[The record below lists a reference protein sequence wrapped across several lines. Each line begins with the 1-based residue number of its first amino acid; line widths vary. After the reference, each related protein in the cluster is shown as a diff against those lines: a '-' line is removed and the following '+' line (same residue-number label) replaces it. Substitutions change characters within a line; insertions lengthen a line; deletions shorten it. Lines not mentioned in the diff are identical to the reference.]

1 MSLELRL
8 ENNRVAGRSKKC
20 TGVYLER
27 RRVGE
32 IINFGSM
39 AVFRSGDTSRSFPS
53 DLAARKWVED
63 TYKASQQGPKP
74 KADTRPTA
82 SAAPPP
88 KNELPRAKP
97 PEPDTRP
104 AFPDHPD
111 EIERTIYSIMRDCGD
126 LEVTPPDTDLPL
138 LTLDDVLWAGT
149 NHLLGQDPRNGG
161 TVLQAKRMMVNA
173 AIRRLGHFLPP
184 DFDQTARRNRLLQ
197 NHVVAVKERQK
208 EAGPALAQALMQAI
222 ERKPDLVEVARQLE
236 PEPAPASM
244 EPPGYGEQPDFD
256 DLYEPFD
263 IADYFE
269 DAELAAE
276 NPPELA
282 PDPAPDPAPEPKT
295 YEKIAALAVAP
306 PKTSAPPS
314 TEKPRRAPGK
324 RGPNAKFTAQQT
336 REIRAKFWHGEPAE
350 KLSTTYGTSPA
361 TVYRIVEGTY
371 IPRPEA

>member
-27 RRVGE
+27 QRVGE

-39 AVFRSGDTSRSFPS
+39 AVFKSGDTSRSFPS
-53 DLAARKWVED
+53 DLAARKWIED

-88 KNELPRAKP
+88 KNEVPAHKA
-97 PEPDTRP
+97 PEPNTRP

-111 EIERTIYSIMRDCGD
+111 EIERTIYSMMRECGD

-138 LTLDDVLWAGT
+138 LTLDDVLWAGV

-173 AIRRLGHFLPP
+173 IIRRMGHYLPP

-197 NHVVAVKERQK
+197 NHVVAVKARER
-208 EAGPALAQALMQAI
+208 EAGPALAQALMKAI
-222 ERKPDLVEVARQLE
+222 EKKPDLVETKPDPA
-236 PEPAPASM
+236 PEPVSI
-244 EPPGYGEQPDFD
+244 EPPDEQPDFD

-269 DAELAAE
+269 EAELAAE
-276 NPPELA
+276 DPPELA
-282 PDPAPDPAPEPKT
+282 PDPAPERKT
-295 YEKIAALAVAP
+295 YENIAALAVAP
-306 PKTSAPPS
+306 PKTPAPQS
-314 TEKPRRAPGK
+314 TEKPRQPPGK
-324 RGPNAKFTAQQT
+324 RGPIAKFTVQQT
-336 REIRAKFWHGEPAE
+336 REIRAKFWHGEPAA